1 MTDQMTD
8 AALRQQVAQWTR
20 AALGNLVEDE
30 GTLSQTVAAPGV
42 ILYSTG
48 RGADRRPGGTQMG
61 KRNGA
66 MHILVVEDEQRLAFL
81 LRRVLLEERHTVDLA
96 HDGHAG
102 LDLAL
107 SDTYDVV
114 ILDVMLPKLD
124 GIEICRQMRAERVMS
139 PVLMLTA
146 RGSIE
151 DRVTGLNVGADD
163 YLTKPFAMEEL
174 LARINAL
181 LRRRDRRFDE
191 TLQLSV
197 GDLTLDLV
205 RHEARRDGRAIELTA
220 KEFALLEYLM
230 RHPGLV
236 LTRTQI
242 VDAVWRYDLEAL
254 SNVVDIYIHYLRDK
268 IDQGFSR
275 PLIKTVRG
283 VGYKIE
289 A

>member
-1 MTDQMTD
+1 
-8 AALRQQVAQWTR
+8 
-20 AALGNLVEDE
+20 
-30 GTLSQTVAAPGV
+30 
-42 ILYSTG
+42 
-48 RGADRRPGGTQMG
+48 
-61 KRNGA
+61 
-66 MHILVVEDEQRLAFL
+66 MHILVVEDEQRLAYL
-81 LRRVLLEERHTVDLA
+81 LRRVLLEERHSVDLA
-96 HDGHAG
+96 HDGNTG

-114 ILDVMLPKLD
+114 ILDIMLPGID
-124 GIEICRQMRAERVMS
+124 GVEVCRQMRAERIMS

-181 LRRRDRRFDE
+181 LRRRDQRFDE
-191 TLQLSV
+191 NPRLSV
-197 GDLTLDLV
+197 ADLTLDLV
-205 RHEARRDGRAIELTA
+205 GHEASRDGRVIELTA

-230 RHPGLV
+230 RHPGRV

-242 VDAVWRYDLEAL
+242 VDAVWRYDMEAL

-268 IDQGFSR
+268 VDQGFSR

>member
-1 MTDQMTD
+1 
-8 AALRQQVAQWTR
+8 
-20 AALGNLVEDE
+20 
-30 GTLSQTVAAPGV
+30 
-42 ILYSTG
+42 
-48 RGADRRPGGTQMG
+48 
-61 KRNGA
+61 

-96 HDGHAG
+96 HDGEKG

-107 SDTYDVV
+107 SDTYDAV
-114 ILDVMLPKLD
+114 ILDVMLPVYD
-124 GIEICRQMRAERVMS
+124 GFEICRQMRQERVLS

-146 RGSIE
+146 RGAVE
-151 DRVTGLNVGADD
+151 DRVKGLNVGADD

-174 LARINAL
+174 LARVNAL

-191 TLQLSV
+191 TPQLTI
-197 GDLTLDLV
+197 GDVTLDLV
-205 RHEARRDGRAIELTA
+205 RHEARRAGQVIELTA

-230 RHPGLV
+230 RHPGQV

-242 VDAVWRYDLEAL
+242 TDAVWRYDLEAL

-268 IDQGFSR
+268 IDSGFAR
-275 PLIKTVRG
+275 PVIKTVRG

>member
-1 MTDQMTD
+1 
-8 AALRQQVAQWTR
+8 
-20 AALGNLVEDE
+20 
-30 GTLSQTVAAPGV
+30 
-42 ILYSTG
+42 
-48 RGADRRPGGTQMG
+48 
-61 KRNGA
+61 

-81 LRRVLLEERHTVDLA
+81 LRRVLLEERHAVDLA
-96 HDGHAG
+96 HDGETG

-114 ILDVMLPKLD
+114 ILDVMLPVHD
-124 GIEICRQMRAERVMS
+124 GFEICRQMRAERILT

-146 RGSIE
+146 RGAVE
-151 DRVTGLNVGADD
+151 DRVKGLNVGADD

-174 LARINAL
+174 LARVNAL
-181 LRRRDRRFDE
+181 LRRRERKFDE
-191 TLQLSV
+191 TPQLKV
-197 GDLTLDLV
+197 GDVTLDLV
-205 RHEARRDGRAIELTA
+205 RHEASRAGRVIELTA

-230 RHPGLV
+230 RHPGQV

-242 VDAVWRYDLEAL
+242 TDAVWRYDLEAL

-268 IDQGFSR
+268 IDQGFAR
-275 PLIKTVRG
+275 PVIKTVRG

>member
-1 MTDQMTD
+1 
-8 AALRQQVAQWTR
+8 
-20 AALGNLVEDE
+20 
-30 GTLSQTVAAPGV
+30 
-42 ILYSTG
+42 
-48 RGADRRPGGTQMG
+48 
-61 KRNGA
+61 
-66 MHILVVEDEQRLAFL
+66 MHILVVEDEQRLAYL
-81 LRRVLLEERHTVDLA
+81 LRRVLLEERHTVDIA
-96 HDGHAG
+96 NDGHTG

-114 ILDVMLPKLD
+114 ILDLMLPGID

-146 RGSIE
+146 RGAIE

-191 TLQLSV
+191 SHELAV
-197 GDLTLDLV
+197 GDLTLDLL
-205 RHEARRDGRAIELTA
+205 RHEARRAGRVIELTA

-230 RHPGLV
+230 RHAGLV

-268 IDQGFSR
+268 VDQGFSR

-289 A
+289 AQ

>member
-1 MTDQMTD
+1 
-8 AALRQQVAQWTR
+8 
-20 AALGNLVEDE
+20 
-30 GTLSQTVAAPGV
+30 
-42 ILYSTG
+42 
-48 RGADRRPGGTQMG
+48 
-61 KRNGA
+61 
-66 MHILVVEDEQRLAFL
+66 MHILVVEDEQRLAYL

-96 HDGHAG
+96 HDGDKG
-102 LDLAL
+102 LYLAL

-114 ILDVMLPKLD
+114 VLDVMLPGLD
-124 GIEICRQMRAERVMS
+124 GLEICRQMRAERIMS

-146 RGSIE
+146 RGAVE

-191 TLQLSV
+191 IPQLVV

-205 RHEARRDGRAIELTA
+205 RHEARRAERVIELTA

-230 RHPGLV
+230 RHPGRV
-236 LTRTQI
+236 LSRTQI
-242 VDAVWRYDLEAL
+242 VDAVWRYDMDAL

-275 PLIKTVRG
+275 ALIKTVRG
-283 VGYKIE
+283 VGYKIDT
-289 A
+289 

>member
-1 MTDQMTD
+1 
-8 AALRQQVAQWTR
+8 
-20 AALGNLVEDE
+20 
-30 GTLSQTVAAPGV
+30 
-42 ILYSTG
+42 
-48 RGADRRPGGTQMG
+48 
-61 KRNGA
+61 
-66 MHILVVEDEQRLAFL
+66 MHILVVEDEKRLAFL

-96 HDGHAG
+96 HDGDTG
-102 LDLAL
+102 LNLAL

-114 ILDVMLPKLD
+114 ILDVMLPGID
-124 GIEICRQMRAERVMS
+124 GLEICRQMRNEQIMT

-146 RGSIE
+146 RGAVE
-151 DRVTGLNVGADD
+151 DRVKGLNVGADD

-191 TLQLSV
+191 NLQITV
-197 GDLTLDLV
+197 GNLTLDLV
-205 RHEARRDGRAIELTA
+205 RHEARRNGRPIELTA

-230 RHPGLV
+230 RHPGHA

-242 VDAVWRYDLEAL
+242 VDAVWRYDLDAL

-268 IDQGFSR
+268 IDQGFSH

>member
-1 MTDQMTD
+1 
-8 AALRQQVAQWTR
+8 
-20 AALGNLVEDE
+20 
-30 GTLSQTVAAPGV
+30 
-42 ILYSTG
+42 
-48 RGADRRPGGTQMG
+48 
-61 KRNGA
+61 
-66 MHILVVEDEQRLAFL
+66 MHILVVEDEQRLAYL

-96 HDGHAG
+96 
-102 LDLAL
+102 L

-114 ILDVMLPKLD
+114 ILDIMLPGID
-124 GIEICRQMRAERVMS
+124 GVEVCRQMRAERIMS

-181 LRRRDRRFDE
+181 LRRRDQRFDGNPR
-191 TLQLSV
+191 LNV

-205 RHEARRDGRAIELTA
+205 GHEARRDGGVIELTA

-230 RHPGLV
+230 RHPGQV

-242 VDAVWRYDLEAL
+242 VDAVWRYDMEAL

-268 IDQGFSR
+268 IDRGFSR
-275 PLIKTVRG
+275 PLIKTARG

>member
-1 MTDQMTD
+1 
-8 AALRQQVAQWTR
+8 
-20 AALGNLVEDE
+20 
-30 GTLSQTVAAPGV
+30 
-42 ILYSTG
+42 
-48 RGADRRPGGTQMG
+48 
-61 KRNGA
+61 
-66 MHILVVEDEQRLAFL
+66 MHILVVEDEQRLAYL

-96 HDGHAG
+96 HEGHAG

-114 ILDVMLPKLD
+114 ILDLMLPGMD
-124 GIEICRQMRAERVMS
+124 GLEICRQLRSERIMT

-146 RGSIE
+146 RGAVE

-181 LRRRDRRFDE
+181 LRRRDRHFDE
-191 TLQLSV
+191 VSRLTV

-205 RHEARRDGRAIELTA
+205 RHEVRRAGRVIDLTA

-230 RHPGLV
+230 RHAGQV
-236 LTRTQI
+236 LSRTQI
-242 VDAVWRYDLEAL
+242 VDAVWRYDLDAL

-268 IDQGFSR
+268 IEPGFSQQ
-275 PLIKTVRG
+275 LVKTVRG

>member
-1 MTDQMTD
+1 
-8 AALRQQVAQWTR
+8 
-20 AALGNLVEDE
+20 
-30 GTLSQTVAAPGV
+30 
-42 ILYSTG
+42 
-48 RGADRRPGGTQMG
+48 
-61 KRNGA
+61 
-66 MHILVVEDEQRLAFL
+66 MHILIVEDEQRLAHL
-81 LRRVLLEERHTVDLA
+81 LRRVLVEERHTVDLA
-96 HDGHAG
+96 YDGPSG

-114 ILDVMLPKLD
+114 VLDVMVPGID
-124 GIEICRQMRAERVMS
+124 GIEICRQMRAEYIKV

-146 RGSIE
+146 RAAVE
-151 DRVTGLNVGADD
+151 DRVLGLNVGADD

-181 LRRRDRRFDE
+181 LRRRNQQFDE
-191 TLQLSV
+191 NHQLVV
-197 GDLTLDLV
+197 GDVTLDLV
-205 RHEARRDGRAIELTA
+205 RHEVRRGGRVIELTA

-230 RHPGLV
+230 RHPGQV

-242 VDAVWRYDLEAL
+242 TDAVWRYDLDAL
-254 SNVVDIYIHYLRDK
+254 SNVVDIYVHYLRDK
-268 IDQGFSR
+268 IDQSFSR

>member
-1 MTDQMTD
+1 M
-8 AALRQQVAQWTR
+8 R
-20 AALGNLVEDE
+20 E
-30 GTLSQTVAAPGV
+30 
-42 ILYSTG
+42 
-48 RGADRRPGGTQMG
+48 
-61 KRNGA
+61 KRKRA
-66 MHILVVEDEQRLAFL
+66 MHILVVEDEQRLAYL

-96 HDGHAG
+96 HDGQSG

-114 ILDVMLPKLD
+114 ILDLMLPGMD
-124 GIEICRQMRAERVMS
+124 GLEVCRQMRAEQIMS

-146 RGSIE
+146 RGAIE

-163 YLTKPFAMEEL
+163 YLVKPFAMEEL

-181 LRRRDRRFDE
+181 LRRRERRFDE
-191 TLQLSV
+191 LPLLHV
-197 GDLTLDLV
+197 DDLTLDLV
-205 RHEARRDGRAIELTA
+205 RHEARRGGHVIELTA

-242 VDAVWRYDLEAL
+242 TDAVWRYDLEAL

-268 IDQGFSR
+268 IDHGFSR
-275 PLIKTVRG
+275 QLIKTVRG

-289 A
+289 G

>member
-1 MTDQMTD
+1 
-8 AALRQQVAQWTR
+8 
-20 AALGNLVEDE
+20 
-30 GTLSQTVAAPGV
+30 
-42 ILYSTG
+42 
-48 RGADRRPGGTQMG
+48 
-61 KRNGA
+61 

-96 HDGHAG
+96 YDGQTG

-107 SDTYDVV
+107 SDSYDVV
-114 ILDVMLPKLD
+114 ILDVMLPGLD
-124 GIEICRQMRAERVMS
+124 GLEVCRQIRAERIMT

-146 RGSIE
+146 RGAVE
-151 DRVTGLNVGADD
+151 DRVVGLNVGADD
-163 YLTKPFAMEEL
+163 YLVKPFAMEEL

-191 TLQLSV
+191 VPQLSA

-205 RHEARRDGRAIELTA
+205 RHEARRAGRVIELTA

-230 RHPGLV
+230 RHPGQV

-242 VDAVWRYDLEAL
+242 IDAVWRYDLEAL
-254 SNVVDIYIHYLRDK
+254 SNVVDIYIHYLREK
-268 IDQGFSR
+268 IDHGFSHA
-275 PLIKTVRG
+275 LIKTVRG

>member
-1 MTDQMTD
+1 MEERCW
-8 AALRQQVAQWTR
+8 L
-20 AALGNLVEDE
+20 
-30 GTLSQTVAAPGV
+30 
-42 ILYSTG
+42 
-48 RGADRRPGGTQMG
+48 
-61 KRNGA
+61 
-66 MHILVVEDEQRLAFL
+66 MHILVVEDEQRLAYL
-81 LRRVLLEERHTVDLA
+81 LRRVLLEERHSVDLA
-96 HDGHAG
+96 HDGNTG

-114 ILDVMLPKLD
+114 ILDIMLPGID
-124 GIEICRQMRAERVMS
+124 GVEVCRQMRAERIMS
-139 PVLMLTA
+139 PVLILTA
-146 RGSIE
+146 RGSVE

-181 LRRRDRRFDE
+181 LRRRDQHFDE
-191 TLQLSV
+191 NPRLNV

-205 RHEARRDGRAIELTA
+205 GHEARRDGRVIELTA

-230 RHPGLV
+230 RHSGRV

-242 VDAVWRYDLEAL
+242 VDAVWRYDMEAL

-268 IDQGFSR
+268 VDQGYSH

>member
-1 MTDQMTD
+1 
-8 AALRQQVAQWTR
+8 
-20 AALGNLVEDE
+20 
-30 GTLSQTVAAPGV
+30 
-42 ILYSTG
+42 
-48 RGADRRPGGTQMG
+48 
-61 KRNGA
+61 

-107 SDTYDVV
+107 SGTYDTV
-114 ILDVMLPKLD
+114 ILDVMLPGLD
-124 GIEICRQMRAERVMS
+124 GLEVCRQMRAEQIMS

-146 RGSIE
+146 RGAIE

-163 YLTKPFAMEEL
+163 YLVKPFAMEEL

-181 LRRRDRRFDE
+181 LRRRERRFDE
-191 TLQLSV
+191 LPLLRV
-197 GDLTLDLV
+197 DDLTLDLV
-205 RHEARRDGRAIELTA
+205 RHEARRGGHVIELTA

-242 VDAVWRYDLEAL
+242 TDAVWRYDLEAL

-268 IDQGFSR
+268 IDHGFSR

-289 A
+289 G

>member
-1 MTDQMTD
+1 
-8 AALRQQVAQWTR
+8 
-20 AALGNLVEDE
+20 
-30 GTLSQTVAAPGV
+30 
-42 ILYSTG
+42 
-48 RGADRRPGGTQMG
+48 
-61 KRNGA
+61 
-66 MHILVVEDEQRLAFL
+66 MHILVVEDEQRLAYL
-81 LRRVLLEERHTVDLA
+81 LRRVLLEERHTIDLA
-96 HDGHAG
+96 HDGNTA

-114 ILDVMLPKLD
+114 ILDIMLPGID
-124 GIEICRQMRAERVMS
+124 GVEVCRQMRSEHIMS

-146 RGSIE
+146 RGSVE

-181 LRRRDRRFDE
+181 LRRRDQRFDGNPR
-191 TLQLSV
+191 LNV
-197 GDLTLDLV
+197 GDLALDLV
-205 RHEARRDGRAIELTA
+205 GHEARRDGRVIELTA

-230 RHPGLV
+230 RHPGQV

-242 VDAVWRYDLEAL
+242 VDAVWRYDMEAL

-268 IDQGFSR
+268 VDQGYTHR
-275 PLIKTVRG
+275 LIKTVRG